1 MVLDGHVLGNEFLAV
16 FLLVVRAHFQLFG
29 QVAVH
34 HAVPVETGT
43 AHAIAQQE
51 GTMLA
56 VRHGHVGER
65 MTNRHGLAREV
76 LEQRAAH
83 RVFQFID
90 RLRIRRVGV
99 GVTHVAAFQRQHVQ
113 AGFGEL
119 HAHDGAGPAQAHH
132 HYIHFVFFDSHD
144 QPFSPRID
152 TGPYGYF
159 TLYWSTQSA

>member
-1 MVLDGHVLGNEFLAV
+1 MVLDGHVLGDEFLAV
-16 FLLVVRAHFQLFG
+16 LLLVVGAHFQLFG

-34 HAVPVETGT
+34 HAVPVETSA

-51 GTMLA
+51 GAMLA
-56 VRHGHVGER
+56 VRHGHIREGVTDG
-65 MTNRHGLAREV
+65 HGLAREV

-83 RVFQFID
+83 GVFQFID
-90 RLRIRRVGV
+90 GLGIGRVGI
-99 GVTHVAAFQRQHVQ
+99 GVTHVAAFQRQHAQ

-152 TGPYGYF
+152 TGPYGYL
-159 TLYWSTQSA
+159 TLY